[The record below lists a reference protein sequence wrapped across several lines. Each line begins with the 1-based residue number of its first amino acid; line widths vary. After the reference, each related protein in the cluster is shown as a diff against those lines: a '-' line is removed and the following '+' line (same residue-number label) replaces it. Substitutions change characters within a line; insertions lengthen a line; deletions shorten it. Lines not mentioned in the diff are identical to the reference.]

1 MKTTLWEIEKKYRD
15 LFKEIEENEGEITEE
30 IQEQLA
36 INQDDFEDKV
46 EAYFVIISEYK
57 SYIERRKL
65 EIERLKNLIK
75 KDEEKVEYLE
85 ERLKNAL
92 HLYGGSKITK
102 TGKQNYFFDFKN
114 LNIKLTSSASE
125 SVRTIEGFN
134 NKDYCEY
141 KITDK
146 LSFTELEKIKSI
158 VSINEEPI
166 PDKRKIKEDLEKG
179 VDIDG
184 AEIEVRYNV
193 KFK

>member
-1 MKTTLWEIEKKYRD
+1 MKTTLWEIERQYREVVAE
-15 LFKEIEENEGEITEE
+15 LEENGGEITPE
-30 IQEQLA
+30 IDEILA
-36 INQDDFEDKV
+36 INRDDFEDKV
-46 EAYFVIISEYK
+46 EAYFVIISEYN

-92 HLYGGSKITK
+92 FLYGGSKITK
-102 TGKQNYFFDFKN
+102 AGKQNYFSDFKN
-114 LNIKLTSSASE
+114 LDIKLTSSASE

-146 LSFTELEKIKSI
+146 LTFQELEKVKSI
-158 VSINEEPI
+158 VSINEEAI
-166 PDKRKIKEDLEKG
+166 PDKHKIKDALDNGK
-179 VDIDG
+179 DIDG
-184 AEIEVRYNV
+184 AELEVKYNI

>member
-36 INQDDFEDKV
+36 INQDDFVEKV
-46 EAYFVIISEYK
+46 EAYFVIISEYE

-65 EIERLKNLIK
+65 EIERLKKLSE
-75 KDEEKVEYLE
+75 KDTLKVDYLK

-92 HLYGGSKITK
+92 HLFGGSKITK
-102 TGKQNYFFDFKN
+102 TGKMNYFSDFKN
-114 LNIKLTSSASE
+114 LDIKLTSSASE
-125 SVRTIEGFN
+125 SVKTIEGFD

-141 KITDK
+141 KIVDK
-146 LSFTELEKIKSI
+146 LSFTELEKIKQVAKVES
-158 VSINEEPI
+158 EAI
-166 PDKRKIKEDLEKG
+166 PDKRKIKDALENGK
-179 VDIDG
+179 DIEG
-184 AEIEVRYNV
+184 AEIEINYNI